1 MTKKIPRLQLR
12 NHTYYIRI
20 VVPNSIKDLVK
31 KKEVRYSLNTNNYF
45 TALSKLRIES
55 AKIEMYF
62 NFVKEL
68 KMKLDGRSI
77 ILTDEELD
85 KVLIYRLRQID
96 DFYENNFNRAHNN
109 KKDFFEDIGLF
120 TQKKVDEYNEKHRDP
135 NVPDTDDD
143 AKDETDYGFIKE
155 TIQNLLFE
163 YLEWLKERPNTQL
176 SIYNFVEK
184 ICQQRGLF
192 FQITQND
199 ENSKKSSQML
209 DFYHNL
215 LDIDKMIKE
224 KIGLVP
230 IKRLSGPDNPKIIRL
245 EMALQQQRRKEL
257 LETPTILSKW
267 IDVFNDMIRP
277 AKHSKSVSDAH
288 LKTKKQCLETIF
300 ELIDKQYVEQITFD
314 DCKKINKLIYLIP
327 KKWKE
332 KYPNKNLLEVLLPED
347 ADLKEAISASSVR
360 KYITIFQEFLKYCRK
375 QRLINNDIA
384 DILTKPQVDK
394 NKNVWQ
400 PFEPEELKQIFNKKT
415 YFKREKG
422 KDNHKYWIPLI
433 SLYSGMR
440 LNEICQIRL
449 NDIKTEKNIDYIQ
462 ITDNGETQSV
472 KNYAS
477 TRRVPIHPILKELGL
492 MEQIKFAKKQKQDR
506 LFYSLT
512 YSTKNR
518 YAGSMSNAFRYY
530 MDKVIKIKNPKKV
543 FHSFRHTA
551 RGTYINYGVSE
562 EFVNILCGWEGI
574 GAGAK
579 NYLHREKVDIKKLDK
594 AIRKLK
600 YPEVERILF
609 SK

>member
-1 MTKKIPRLQLR
+1 M
-12 NHTYYIRI
+12 
-20 VVPNSIKDLVK
+20 
-31 KKEVRYSLNTNNYF
+31 
-45 TALSKLRIES
+45 
-55 AKIEMYF
+55 
-62 NFVKEL
+62 
-68 KMKLDGRSI
+68 
-77 ILTDEELD
+77 
-85 KVLIYRLRQID
+85 
-96 DFYENNFNRAHNN
+96 
-109 KKDFFEDIGLF
+109 
-120 TQKKVDEYNEKHRDP
+120 
-135 NVPDTDDD
+135 
-143 AKDETDYGFIKE
+143 
-155 TIQNLLFE
+155 LFE

-230 IKRLSGPDNPKIIRL
+230 TKRLVGTDNPKITRL
-245 EMALQQQRRKEL
+245 EMALHQQRRMEL
-257 LETPTILSKW
+257 LENPTILNKW

-506 LFYSLT
+506 LFYSLK

-562 EFVNILCGWEGI
+562 EFVNILCGWEGV

-600 YPEVERILF
+600 YPEVERILLGR
-609 SK
+609 

>member
-332 KYPNKNLLEVLLPED
+332 KYPNKNLYFV
-347 ADLKEAISASSVR
+347 
-360 KYITIFQEFLKYCRK
+360 YFL
-375 QRLINNDIA
+375 
-384 DILTKPQVDK
+384 
-394 NKNVWQ
+394 
-400 PFEPEELKQIFNKKT
+400 
-415 YFKREKG
+415 
-422 KDNHKYWIPLI
+422 
-433 SLYSGMR
+433 
-440 LNEICQIRL
+440 
-449 NDIKTEKNIDYIQ
+449 
-462 ITDNGETQSV
+462 
-472 KNYAS
+472 
-477 TRRVPIHPILKELGL
+477 
-492 MEQIKFAKKQKQDR
+492 
-506 LFYSLT
+506 
-512 YSTKNR
+512 
-518 YAGSMSNAFRYY
+518 
-530 MDKVIKIKNPKKV
+530 
-543 FHSFRHTA
+543 
-551 RGTYINYGVSE
+551 
-562 EFVNILCGWEGI
+562 
-574 GAGAK
+574 
-579 NYLHREKVDIKKLDK
+579 
-594 AIRKLK
+594 
-600 YPEVERILF
+600 
-609 SK
+609 